1 MLLHNNDR
9 SGKSEY
15 WFQQKFLG
23 ASREIFVSNPDTG
36 NEFHAQPTVTQ
47 QEAPEVGF
55 LVFGCSSDFSVSNE
69 ERFSVDRNN
78 LHFIVDYLARNSS
91 FSKLAVLVICY
102 RSPMDDEPADPNG
115 LDSSRTLGKARR
127 ERVESVKAALNFA
140 IFPRTVVGKKVVMVE
155 TLRDLDL
162 SHELRMFAE
171 DYILETVSPRYS
183 GDGDGPPNNAAAARK
198 AITAPV
204 NRKKGGTDGEVV
216 RRKAQDNSPGH
227 SPEGRKRR
235 RAVVHTPLRTPVPAS
250 RSTAV
255 KRTGDSVVQD
265 SPYKRYCRKKRE
277 QGVLDNAKMRMKA
290 LIGFSMVLQSPT
302 ASNDNDDQS
311 PPLSLQSAPSPD
323 APSPPRPRPSPRPSQ
338 AQQEVDTATANAKIK
353 NRVDKIVEDADK
365 TAAEILKFFS
375 ENE

>member
-1 MLLHNNDR
+1 M
-9 SGKSEY
+9 
-15 WFQQKFLG
+15 
-23 ASREIFVSNPDTG
+23 
-36 NEFHAQPTVTQ
+36 
-47 QEAPEVGF
+47 
-55 LVFGCSSDFSVSNE
+55 
-69 ERFSVDRNN
+69 DRNN

-91 FSKLAVLVICY
+91 FSRLAVLVICY

-140 IFPRTVVGKKVVMVE
+140 FLPRTAIGKKVVMVE

-171 DYILETVSPRYS
+171 DYVLETVSPRYS
-183 GDGDGPPNNAAAARK
+183 GNDGPPDDAVARK
-198 AITAPV
+198 AITASA
-204 NRKKGGTDGEVV
+204 NRKKGRTDGELV
-216 RRKAQDNSPGH
+216 RRKARGNSPGH

-235 RAVVHTPLRTPVPAS
+235 RAVVDNSLRTPIPATAEHRLS

-255 KRTGDSVVQD
+255 KRTGDSVLQD

-302 ASNDNDDQS
+302 ASNDLDKS
-311 PPLSLQSAPSPD
+311 PPLSPQSAPSPD
-323 APSPPRPRPSPRPSQ
+323 APSPPRPHSLPRPSQ
-338 AQQEVDTATANAKIK
+338 RPAAQQEVDTATENAKIK
-353 NRVDKIVEDADK
+353 DRVDKIVEDADK
-365 TAAEILKFFS
+365 TTAEILKFFS